1 MRTVGTISI
10 FLFLVVCA
18 AIDLKKRSLPMW
30 LLWAGSLGVLLISLW
45 NTRLNLFPLFQ
56 GAVPGIVLGII
67 SWITREAVGYGDVWI
82 ITLLGIYLGIW
93 DTATLVC
100 IAFFFSSIAAVGC
113 LVWKKFRRD
122 TRIPFVPFLTAAYVG
137 GGFFMRM
144 KASATIEAAV
154 ACSVFFLSFFLV
166 IRGVF
171 YYHDKNIL
179 MGTAYE
185 AAVVHS
191 QKKRSPEA
199 CTIAETEQS
208 FEIAAR
214 KRMLL
219 FSAVNL
225 TIEETDQKIT
235 VQGIAWKGK
244 MKISVSQSA
253 AVTEPEK
260 FIRNMRKAGIHEDGG

>member
-1 MRTVGTISI
+1 MKRKIMKQVAAVITVEMS
-10 FLFLVVCA
+10 FLFPV
-18 AIDLKKRSLPMW
+18 I
-30 LLWAGSLGVLLISLW
+30 
-45 NTRLNLFPLFQ
+45 
-56 GAVPGIVLGII
+56 LGIL
-67 SWITREAVGYGDVWI
+67 S
-82 ITLLGIYLGIW
+82 LL
-93 DTATLVC
+93 
-100 IAFFFSSIAAVGC
+100 FH
-113 LVWKKFRRD
+113 
-122 TRIPFVPFLTAAYVG
+122 
-137 GGFFMRM
+137 
-144 KASATIEAAV
+144 TI
-154 ACSVFFLSFFLV
+154 
-166 IRGVF
+166 F

-191 QKKRSPEA
+191 QKKRSPEV
-199 CTIAETEQS
+199 CTIAEAEQS

-235 VQGIAWKGK
+235 VQGIAWKGR

-260 FIRNMRKAGIHEDGG
+260 FIRKMRKAGIHEDGG

>member
-1 MRTVGTISI
+1 MSGLEKIPEGYEDS
-10 FLFLVVCA
+10 VC
-18 AIDLKKRSLPMW
+18 SF
-30 LLWAGSLGVLLISLW
+30 S
-45 NTRLNLFPLFQ
+45 
-56 GAVPGIVLGII
+56 
-67 SWITREAVGYGDVWI
+67 Y
-82 ITLLGIYLGIW
+82 
-93 DTATLVC
+93 
-100 IAFFFSSIAAVGC
+100 SSIC
-113 LVWKKFRRD
+113 
-122 TRIPFVPFLTAAYVG
+122 G

-199 CTIAETEQS
+199 CTIAEAEQS

-235 VQGIAWKGK
+235 VQGIAWKGR

>member
-1 MRTVGTISI
+1 
-10 FLFLVVCA
+10 
-18 AIDLKKRSLPMW
+18 
-30 LLWAGSLGVLLISLW
+30 
-45 NTRLNLFPLFQ
+45 
-56 GAVPGIVLGII
+56 
-67 SWITREAVGYGDVWI
+67 
-82 ITLLGIYLGIW
+82 
-93 DTATLVC
+93 
-100 IAFFFSSIAAVGC
+100 
-113 LVWKKFRRD
+113 
-122 TRIPFVPFLTAAYVG
+122 
-137 GGFFMRM
+137 MRM

-199 CTIAETEQS
+199 CTIAEAEQS

-225 TIEETDQKIT
+225 TIERPIKRLLYK
-235 VQGIAWKGK
+235 GLHGKGK
-244 MKISVSQSA
+244 
-253 AVTEPEK
+253 
-260 FIRNMRKAGIHEDGG
+260 

>member
-1 MRTVGTISI
+1 M
-10 FLFLVVCA
+10 
-18 AIDLKKRSLPMW
+18 
-30 LLWAGSLGVLLISLW
+30 
-45 NTRLNLFPLFQ
+45 
-56 GAVPGIVLGII
+56 
-67 SWITREAVGYGDVWI
+67 
-82 ITLLGIYLGIW
+82 
-93 DTATLVC
+93 
-100 IAFFFSSIAAVGC
+100 
-113 LVWKKFRRD
+113 
-122 TRIPFVPFLTAAYVG
+122 
-137 GGFFMRM
+137 
-144 KASATIEAAV
+144 
-154 ACSVFFLSFFLV
+154 
-166 IRGVF
+166 F

-199 CTIAETEQS
+199 CTIAEAEQS

-253 AVTEPEK
+253 TVTEPEK

>member
-1 MRTVGTISI
+1 M
-10 FLFLVVCA
+10 
-18 AIDLKKRSLPMW
+18 
-30 LLWAGSLGVLLISLW
+30 
-45 NTRLNLFPLFQ
+45 
-56 GAVPGIVLGII
+56 
-67 SWITREAVGYGDVWI
+67 
-82 ITLLGIYLGIW
+82 
-93 DTATLVC
+93 
-100 IAFFFSSIAAVGC
+100 
-113 LVWKKFRRD
+113 
-122 TRIPFVPFLTAAYVG
+122 
-137 GGFFMRM
+137 
-144 KASATIEAAV
+144 
-154 ACSVFFLSFFLV
+154 
-166 IRGVF
+166 
-171 YYHDKNIL
+171 
-179 MGTAYE
+179 
-185 AAVVHS
+185 HS

-260 FIRNMRKAGIHEDGG
+260 FIRNMRKEGIHEDGG

>member
-1 MRTVGTISI
+1 MEEERVQDADG
-10 FLFLVVCA
+10 
-18 AIDLKKRSLPMW
+18 R
-30 LLWAGSLGVLLISLW
+30 
-45 NTRLNLFPLFQ
+45 NNR
-56 GAVPGIVLGII
+56 
-67 SWITREAVGYGDVWI
+67 Y
-82 ITLLGIYLGIW
+82 
-93 DTATLVC
+93 
-100 IAFFFSSIAAVGC
+100 FFIFSSLCGDRFEKEESSDVAAVGR
-113 LVWKKFRRD
+113 KSRSSFD
-122 TRIPFVPFLTAAYVG
+122 QFVEYQAESISAISRGCSGNSSGDNKLDYKRSCGLWRCMDHHSFGDLPRNLGYRHL
-137 GGFFMRM
+137 FMRM

-199 CTIAETEQS
+199 CTIAEAEQS

-235 VQGIAWKGK
+235 VQGIAWKGR

>member
-1 MRTVGTISI
+1 MDTKKMRWVSGNSVIEMSYI
-10 FLFLVVCA
+10 
-18 AIDLKKRSLPMW
+18 M
-30 LLWAGSLGVLLISLW
+30 
-45 NTRLNLFPLFQ
+45 PLFFSLF
-56 GAVPGIVLGII
+56 VII
-67 SWITREAVGYGDVWI
+67 IHT
-82 ITLLGIYLGIW
+82 
-93 DTATLVC
+93 
-100 IAFFFSSIAAVGC
+100 
-113 LVWKKFRRD
+113 
-122 TRIPFVPFLTAAYVG
+122 
-137 GGFFMRM
+137 
-144 KASATIEAAV
+144 
-154 ACSVFFLSFFLV
+154 
-166 IRGVF
+166 VF

-199 CTIAETEQS
+199 CTIAEAEQS

-235 VQGIAWKGK
+235 VQGIAWKGR

>member
-1 MRTVGTISI
+1 MDTKKMRWVSGNSVIEMSYI
-10 FLFLVVCA
+10 
-18 AIDLKKRSLPMW
+18 M
-30 LLWAGSLGVLLISLW
+30 
-45 NTRLNLFPLFQ
+45 PLFFSLF
-56 GAVPGIVLGII
+56 VII
-67 SWITREAVGYGDVWI
+67 IHT
-82 ITLLGIYLGIW
+82 
-93 DTATLVC
+93 
-100 IAFFFSSIAAVGC
+100 
-113 LVWKKFRRD
+113 
-122 TRIPFVPFLTAAYVG
+122 
-137 GGFFMRM
+137 
-144 KASATIEAAV
+144 
-154 ACSVFFLSFFLV
+154 
-166 IRGVF
+166 VF